1 MVVVY
6 KSVSQTQPHIFLTT
20 HARSLLFNLVALV
33 YVMLDFKEF

>member
-20 HARSLLFNLVALV
+20 HTRSLLFDLVAHV
-33 YVMLDFKEF
+33 YVMVDFEEL